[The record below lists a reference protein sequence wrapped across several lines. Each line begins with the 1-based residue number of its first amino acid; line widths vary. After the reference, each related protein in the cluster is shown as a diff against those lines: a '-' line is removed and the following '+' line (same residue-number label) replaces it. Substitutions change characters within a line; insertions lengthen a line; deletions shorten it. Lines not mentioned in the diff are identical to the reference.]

1 MLYNIVRYLYKIDT
15 NKLGL
20 NYFQGGI
27 EKLYP
32 LCK

>member
-20 NYFQGGI
+20 NYFQGGDWEVI
-27 EKLYP
+27 SFM
-32 LCK
+32 